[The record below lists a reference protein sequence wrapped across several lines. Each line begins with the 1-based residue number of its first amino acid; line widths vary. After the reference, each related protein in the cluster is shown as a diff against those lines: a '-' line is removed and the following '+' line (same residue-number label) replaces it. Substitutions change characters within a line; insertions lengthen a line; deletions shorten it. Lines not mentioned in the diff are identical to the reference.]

1 MVRALA
7 APSFL
12 MKAETLIM
20 TCGISSPF
28 GLLSPATRQIIHV
41 LRILPPLY
49 SEPRAFTSD
58 LADRLRALY
67 AQ

>member
-7 APSFL
+7 APSFS
-12 MKAETLIM
+12 MKAETFIV

-41 LRILPPLY
+41 LRTRPPLY
-49 SEPRAFTSD
+49 LGPKPLSRSTCMC
-58 LADRLRALY
+58 
-67 AQ
+67 